1 MMPGLACLSQANS
14 PAPGGL
20 SADGGWFTLAFD
32 ISGGSHEKRQ
42 RFWFLIKEIVMKDN
56 DTQGS

>member
-1 MMPGLACLSQANS
+1 M
-14 PAPGGL
+14 
-20 SADGGWFTLAFD
+20 ADGGWFTIAFD

-56 DTQGS
+56 DTQGG